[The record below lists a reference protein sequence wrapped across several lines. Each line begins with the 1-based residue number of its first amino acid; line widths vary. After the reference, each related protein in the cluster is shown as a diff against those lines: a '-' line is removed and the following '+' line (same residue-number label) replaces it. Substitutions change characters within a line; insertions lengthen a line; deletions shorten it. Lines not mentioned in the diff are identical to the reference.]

1 MKDKKK
7 WKENREQECSI
18 GPNENRKARNESKTK
33 TRRIPQE
40 KSVPT
45 QKIEIEKEEK
55 TSEKSVPTQK
65 IEIEKGEDLREK
77 YADQKTKE
85 KKGG

>member
-1 MKDKKK
+1 MCRHRNT
-7 WKENREQECSI
+7 KEE
-18 GPNENRKARNESKTK
+18 KTS
-33 TRRIPQE
+33 E

-65 IEIEKGEDLREK
+65 IEIQKGEDLREK
-77 YADQKTKE
+77 CADQKTKE